1 MITEEE
7 IRKRV
12 SELKTLNESRLSK
25 YYRNYNYY
33 NNTPAGTLKNI
44 RNPSI
49 VGLYNI
55 EESIETD
62 TTLTPSLNV
71 IKSCIDTLTSKI
83 AQSKVRP
90 FFNCINGTFKDINVC
105 KNAQQYFDQY
115 FDIEEV
121 NKKVSM
127 AFRDACIF
135 DHGVLYVDSETKSIT
150 KALPWQVFV
159 RPAELT
165 YNNVTRAYYCQKDYP
180 VSMLPERYRNKVLAV
195 NPDQQYV
202 TYGIYYDTV
211 DQCKAVY
218 ITELD
223 FVGIEKYEGNRVPFV
238 FLWYNNPI
246 HGGSSVSIVDML
258 YGIQTEINV
267 LMSKVKD
274 ASQLTPA
281 NTIFLP
287 DDATIKNTQLNN
299 RVGNIVTYK
308 ATSDMTGS
316 PVTIA
321 TPAFIDGQYIELIQN
336 LKETAY
342 EMVGISQLSA
352 QSKKPSGLDS
362 GVALQTME
370 DVESER
376 FEEQLN
382 QVIRCYVEIAKTCLR
397 VLPKDE
403 TILPDTPNRL
413 DVKWRDIVEEEKKM
427 QIQFSAADS
436 LSKDPS
442 TKLQQL
448 QQLAAVGVIPQERI
462 PQFMELPDLE
472 GGYSLSNNAINAVLS
487 VIRDC
492 IESDNFEVPEY
503 IPIPMLKTEIIN
515 TQLSLRAANY
525 HKNKDD
531 IAKLDKLYDMAIEIE
546 NQMNQ
551 PTIDEQVQQAAI
563 QQQQQMAAQQAQA
576 EQAAMQQ
583 NAMQQAMA
591 QQGGQPMGMV
601 DMDMQTGQP
610 GLTGWDGRTF
620 DQAQQ
625 GQMI

>member
-1 MITEEE
+1 MITEQK
-7 IRKRV
+7 IRDRV
-12 SELKTLNESRLSK
+12 SELRSLNESRLSK

-33 NNTPAGTLKNI
+33 NNTPAGVLKNI

-55 EESIETD
+55 DESIEND
-62 TTLTPSLNV
+62 TTLTPSINV

-135 DHGVLYVDSETKSIT
+135 DHGVIYVDGETKSIT

-165 YNNVTRAYYCQKDYP
+165 YNNITRAYYCQNDYP
-180 VSMLPERYRNKVLAV
+180 VSMLPEKYRNKVLKA
-195 NPDQQYV
+195 NPDQEYV

-218 ITELD
+218 ISELD
-223 FVGIEKYEGNRVPFV
+223 FVELEKYEGNRVPFI

-246 HGGSSVSIVDML
+246 HGGSSVSVVDML
-258 YGIQTEINV
+258 YGIQCEVNT

-274 ASQLTPA
+274 ASQLSPA
-281 NTIFLP
+281 LTFFLP
-287 DDATIKNTQLNN
+287 DDATIKSTQLNN
-299 RVGNIVTYK
+299 RVGNVITYK
-308 ATSDMTGS
+308 ATSDMSGS
-316 PVTIA
+316 PVTVA
-321 TPAFIDGQYIELIQN
+321 TPNFIDSQYIELINN

-370 DVESER
+370 NVESER

-397 VLPKDE
+397 VFPKEE
-403 TILPDTPNRL
+403 TILPDTPNRV
-413 DVKWRDIVEEEKKM
+413 DIRWGDIVDEEKKM

-448 QQLAAVGVIPQERI
+448 QQLAAVGVIPRERI
-462 PQFMELPDLE
+462 AQFMELPDLE

-492 IESDNFEVPEY
+492 IESDNYDVPDY

-515 TQLSLRAANY
+515 TQLSLRAANFTR
-525 HKNKDD
+525 NQKD
-531 IAKLDKLYDMAIEIE
+531 IEKLNKLYNVVAQMEQE
-546 NQMNQ
+546 MNQ
-551 PTIDEQVQQAAI
+551 PTPEEQAM
-563 QQQQQMAAQQAQA
+563 QQQQQMMMAQQ
-576 EQAAMQQ
+576 QAAMQQ
-583 NAMQQAMA
+583 QGMMA
-591 QQGGQPMGMV
+591 PQGQPV
-601 DMDMQTGQP
+601 DLDMQTGQQ

-620 DQAQQ
+620 DQAQM
-625 GQMI
+625 GQLA

>member
-1 MITEEE
+1 MITEQK
-7 IRKRV
+7 IRDRV
-12 SELKTLNESRLSK
+12 SELKSLNESRLSK

-33 NNTPAGTLKNI
+33 NNTPAGVLKNI

-55 EESIETD
+55 DESIEND
-62 TTLTPSLNV
+62 TTLTPSINV

-135 DHGVLYVDSETKSIT
+135 DHGVIYVDGETKSIT

-165 YNNVTRAYYCQKDYP
+165 YNNITRAYYCQNDYP
-180 VSMLPERYRNKVLAV
+180 VSMLPEKYRNKVLKA
-195 NPDQQYV
+195 NPDQEYV

-223 FVGIEKYEGNRVPFV
+223 FVEIEKYEGNRVPFI

-246 HGGSSVSIVDML
+246 HGGSSVSVVDML
-258 YGIQTEINV
+258 YGIQKEVNT

-274 ASQLTPA
+274 ASQLSPA
-281 NTIFLP
+281 LTFFLP
-287 DDATIKNTQLNN
+287 DDATIKSTQLNN
-299 RVGNIVTYK
+299 RVGNVITYK
-308 ATSDMTGS
+308 ATSDMSGS
-316 PVTIA
+316 PVTVA
-321 TPAFIDGQYIELIQN
+321 TPNFIDSQYIELINN

-352 QSKKPSGLDS
+352 QSKKPTGLDS
-362 GVALQTME
+362 GIALQTME
-370 DVESER
+370 NVESER

-397 VLPKDE
+397 VFPKDE

-413 DVKWRDIVEEEKKM
+413 DVRWRDIVDEEKKM

-448 QQLAAVGVIPQERI
+448 QQLAQVGVIPRERI
-462 PQFMELPDLE
+462 AQFMELPDLE

-492 IESDNFEVPEY
+492 IESDNYDVPDY

-515 TQLSLRAANY
+515 TQLSLRAANFT
-525 HKNKDD
+525 KNQKD
-531 IAKLDKLYDMAIEIE
+531 IEKLNQLYNKVVQMEQ
-546 NQMNQ
+546 QMNQ
-551 PTIDEQVQQAAI
+551 PTPEEQAM
-563 QQQQQMAAQQAQA
+563 QQQQQMIQAQQ
-576 EQAAMQQ
+576 QAAMQQ
-583 NAMQQAMA
+583 QAVMA
-591 QQGGQPMGMV
+591 QGQPV
-601 DMDMQTGQP
+601 DLDMQTGQQ

-620 DQAQQ
+620 DQAQM
-625 GQMI
+625 GQMA

>member
-1 MITEEE
+1 MITEDK
-7 IRKRV
+7 IRDRV
-12 SELKTLNESRLSK
+12 SELKSLNESRLSK

-165 YNNVTRAYYCQKDYP
+165 YNNITRAYYCQKDYP
-180 VSMLPERYRNKVLAV
+180 VSMLPERYRTKVLKV
-195 NPDQQYV
+195 NPEMEYV

-223 FVGIEKYEGNRVPFV
+223 FVDIEKYEGNRVPFV

-258 YGIQTEINV
+258 YGIQTEINI

-287 DDATIKNTQLNN
+287 DDATIKSSQLNN
-299 RVGNIVTYK
+299 RIGNIITYK
-308 ATSDMTGS
+308 ATSDMTSS

-321 TPAFIDGQYIELIQN
+321 TPPFIDAEYMELINN

-352 QSKKPSGLDS
+352 QSKKPSGLNS

-397 VLPKDE
+397 VFPKDE

-413 DVKWRDIVEEEKKM
+413 DVKWRDIVDEEKKM

-448 QQLAAVGVIPQERI
+448 QQLAQVGVIPQERI
-462 PQFMELPDLE
+462 AQFMELPDLE

-492 IESDNFEVPEY
+492 IESDNYDVPDY
-503 IPIPMLKTEIIN
+503 IPIPMLKTEILN
-515 TQLSLRAANY
+515 TQLSLRAANFQ
-525 HKNKDD
+525 KNQKD
-531 IAKLDKLYDMAIEIE
+531 IEKLDRLYDAAVQMETEMNSPTPEEQAMQEQQDMLAQQQQEMMA
-546 NQMNQ
+546 M
-551 PTIDEQVQQAAI
+551 AA
-563 QQQQQMAAQQAQA
+563 QQQQQP
-576 EQAAMQQ
+576 MQQ
-583 NAMQQAMA
+583 
-591 QQGGQPMGMV
+591 PV
-601 DMDMQTGQP
+601 DMDMMTGQQ

-625 GQMI
+625 APME

>member
-1 MITEEE
+1 MITEQQ
-7 IRKRV
+7 IRDRV

-33 NNTPAGTLKNI
+33 NNTPAGTLKNV

-49 VGLYNI
+49 VGLYSI
-55 EESIETD
+55 EESPETD
-62 TTLTPSLNV
+62 TTTTPSINV

-135 DHGVLYVDSETKSIT
+135 DHGVIYVDSETKAIT

-165 YNNVTRAYYCQKDYP
+165 YNNITRAYYCQNDYP
-180 VSMLPERYRNKVLAV
+180 VSMLPERYRNKVLRI
-195 NPDQQYV
+195 NPDQNYV
-202 TYGIYYDTV
+202 TYGVYYDTV

-218 ITELD
+218 ISELD
-223 FVGIEKYEGNRVPFV
+223 FVEIEKYEGNRVPFI

-246 HGGSSVSIVDML
+246 HGGSSVSVVDML
-258 YGIQTEINV
+258 YGIQTEVNT
-267 LMSKVKD
+267 LMAKVKD
-274 ASQLTPA
+274 ASQLSPA
-281 NTIFLP
+281 LTFFLP
-287 DDATIKNTQLNN
+287 DDATIKSTQINN
-299 RVGNIVTYK
+299 RVGNIITYK
-308 ATSDMTGS
+308 ATSDMTSS
-316 PVTIA
+316 PVTVA

-352 QSKKPSGLDS
+352 QSKKPTGLDS

-397 VLPKDE
+397 VFPKDE
-403 TILPDTPNRL
+403 TILPDTPNRV
-413 DVKWRDIVEEEKKM
+413 DIKWRDIVDEEKKM

-448 QQLAAVGVIPQERI
+448 QQLAQVGVIPQERI
-462 PQFMELPDLE
+462 AQFMELPDLE

-492 IESDNFEVPEY
+492 IESDSFEVPDY

-515 TQLSLRAANY
+515 TQLSLRAANFK
-525 HKNKDD
+525 KNNDD
-531 IAKLDKLYDMAIEIE
+531 IEKLNQLYNAAVEME
-546 NQMNQ
+546 NQINQ
-551 PTIDEQVQQAAI
+551 PTPEEQMMA
-563 QQQQQMAAQQAQA
+563 QQQQMLAEQQAQQ
-576 EQAAMQQ
+576 QAMMAQQMAMQQ
-583 NAMQQAMA
+583 GQVPPQ
-591 QQGGQPMGMV
+591 GQPI
-601 DMDMQTGQP
+601 DMDMQSGQP
-610 GLTGWDGRTF
+610 GVTGWDGRTF

-625 GQMI
+625 GAMA

>member
-1 MITEEE
+1 M
-7 IRKRV
+7 
-12 SELKTLNESRLSK
+12 SELKSLNESRLSK

-33 NNTPAGTLKNI
+33 NNTPAGTLKGI

-55 EESIETD
+55 DESPEND
-62 TTLTPSLNV
+62 TTLTPSINV

-135 DHGVLYVDSETKSIT
+135 DHGVIYVDSETKSIT

-165 YNNVTRAYYCQKDYP
+165 YNNVTRAYYCQNDYP
-180 VSMLPERYRNKVLAV
+180 VSMLPEKYRNKVLKA
-195 NPDQQYV
+195 NPDQEYV

-218 ITELD
+218 ISELD
-223 FVGIEKYEGNRVPFV
+223 FVEIEKYEGNRVPFI

-246 HGGSSVSIVDML
+246 HGGSSVSVVDML
-258 YGIQTEINV
+258 YGIQKEVNT

-274 ASQLTPA
+274 ASQLSPA
-281 NTIFLP
+281 LTFFLP
-287 DDATIKNTQLNN
+287 DDATIKSTQLNN
-299 RVGNIVTYK
+299 RVGNVITYK
-308 ATSDMTGS
+308 ATSDMSGS
-316 PVTIA
+316 PVTVA
-321 TPAFIDGQYIELIQN
+321 TPNFIDSQYIELINN

-352 QSKKPSGLDS
+352 QSKKPSGLNS
-362 GVALQTME
+362 GIALQTVE

-397 VLPKDE
+397 VFPKEE

-413 DVKWRDIVEEEKKM
+413 DVRWGDIVDEEKKM

-448 QQLAAVGVIPQERI
+448 QQLAQVGVIPQERI
-462 PQFMELPDLE
+462 AQFMELPDLE

-492 IESDNFEVPEY
+492 IESDNYDVPDY

-515 TQLSLRAANY
+515 TQLSLRAANFI
-525 HKNKDD
+525 KNQED
-531 IAKLDKLYDMAIEIE
+531 IEKLNQLYNVVVQMEQ
-546 NQMNQ
+546 QMNQ
-551 PTIDEQVQQAAI
+551 PTPEEQAMQQQQMQQA
-563 QQQQQMAAQQAQA
+563 QQQQMAEQ
-576 EQAAMQQ
+576 QAAMQQ
-583 NAMQQAMA
+583 QAMMA
-591 QQGGQPMGMV
+591 PQGQPV
-601 DMDMQTGQP
+601 DLDMQTGQP

-620 DQAQQ
+620 DQAQM
-625 GQMI
+625 GQMV

>member
-1 MITEEE
+1 M
-7 IRKRV
+7 
-12 SELKTLNESRLSK
+12 SELKSLNESRLSK

-33 NNTPAGTLKNI
+33 NNTPAGTLKGI

-55 EESIETD
+55 DESPEND
-62 TTLTPSLNV
+62 TTLTPSINV

-135 DHGVLYVDSETKSIT
+135 DHGVIYVDSETKSIT

-165 YNNVTRAYYCQKDYP
+165 YNNVTRAYYCQNDYP
-180 VSMLPERYRNKVLAV
+180 VSMLPEKYRNKVLKA
-195 NPDQQYV
+195 NPDQEYV

-218 ITELD
+218 ISELD
-223 FVGIEKYEGNRVPFV
+223 FVEIEKYEGNRVPFI

-246 HGGSSVSIVDML
+246 HGGSSVSVVDML
-258 YGIQTEINV
+258 YGIQKEVNT

-274 ASQLTPA
+274 ASQLSPA
-281 NTIFLP
+281 LTFFLP
-287 DDATIKNTQLNN
+287 DDATIKSTQLNN
-299 RVGNIVTYK
+299 RVGNVITYK
-308 ATSDMTGS
+308 ATSDMSGS
-316 PVTIA
+316 PVTVA
-321 TPAFIDGQYIELIQN
+321 TPNFIDSQYIELINN

-352 QSKKPSGLDS
+352 QSKKPSGLNS
-362 GVALQTME
+362 GIALQTVE

-397 VLPKDE
+397 VFPKEE

-413 DVKWRDIVEEEKKM
+413 DVRWGDIVDEEKKM

-448 QQLAAVGVIPQERI
+448 QQLAQVGVIPQERI
-462 PQFMELPDLE
+462 AQFMELPDLE

-492 IESDNFEVPEY
+492 IESDNYDVPDY

-515 TQLSLRAANY
+515 TQLSLRAANFI
-525 HKNKDD
+525 KNQED
-531 IAKLDKLYDMAIEIE
+531 IEKLNQLYNVVVQMEQ
-546 NQMNQ
+546 QMNQ
-551 PTIDEQVQQAAI
+551 PTPEEQAM
-563 QQQQQMAAQQAQA
+563 QQQQMQQAQQAQMA
-576 EQAAMQQ
+576 EQQAAMQQ
-583 NAMQQAMA
+583 QAMMA
-591 QQGGQPMGMV
+591 PQGQPV
-601 DMDMQTGQP
+601 DLDMQTGQP

-620 DQAQQ
+620 DQAQM
-625 GQMI
+625 GQMV

>member
-1 MITEEE
+1 MITEQK
-7 IRKRV
+7 IRDRV
-12 SELKTLNESRLSK
+12 SELKSLNESRLSK

-33 NNTPAGTLKNI
+33 NNTPAGVLKNI

-55 EESIETD
+55 DESIESD
-62 TTLTPSLNV
+62 TTLTPSINV

-135 DHGVLYVDSETKSIT
+135 DHGVIYVDGETKSIT

-165 YNNVTRAYYCQKDYP
+165 YNNITRAYYCQNDYP
-180 VSMLPERYRNKVLAV
+180 VSMLPEKYRNKVLKA
-195 NPDQQYV
+195 NPDQEYV

-218 ITELD
+218 ISELD
-223 FVGIEKYEGNRVPFV
+223 FVEIERYEGNRVPFI

-246 HGGSSVSIVDML
+246 HGGSSVSVVDML
-258 YGIQTEINV
+258 YGIQKEVNT

-274 ASQLTPA
+274 ASQLSPA
-281 NTIFLP
+281 LTFFLP
-287 DDATIKNTQLNN
+287 DDATIKSTQLNN
-299 RVGNIVTYK
+299 RVGNVITYK
-308 ATSDMTGS
+308 ATSDMSGS
-316 PVTIA
+316 PVTVA
-321 TPAFIDGQYIELIQN
+321 TPNFIDSQYIELINN

-352 QSKKPSGLDS
+352 QSKKPTGLDS
-362 GVALQTME
+362 GIALQTME
-370 DVESER
+370 NVESER

-397 VLPKDE
+397 VFPKEE

-413 DVKWRDIVEEEKKM
+413 DVRWRDIVDEEKKM

-448 QQLAAVGVIPQERI
+448 QQLAQVGVIPRERI
-462 PQFMELPDLE
+462 AQFMELPDLE

-492 IESDNFEVPEY
+492 IESDNYDVPDY

-515 TQLSLRAANY
+515 TQLSLRAANFTRNQKDIEKLNQLY
-525 HKNKDD
+525 NKVVQ
-531 IAKLDKLYDMAIEIE
+531 MEQ
-546 NQMNQ
+546 QMNQ
-551 PTIDEQVQQAAI
+551 PTPEEQAM
-563 QQQQQMAAQQAQA
+563 QQQQQMIQAQQGQIA
-576 EQAAMQQ
+576 EQQAAMQQ
-583 NAMQQAMA
+583 QAMMA
-591 QQGGQPMGMV
+591 QGQPV
-601 DMDMQTGQP
+601 DLDMQTGQQ

-620 DQAQQ
+620 DQAQM
-625 GQMI
+625 GQMA

>member
-1 MITEEE
+1 MITEEQ
-7 IRKRV
+7 IRDRV

-135 DHGVLYVDSETKSIT
+135 DHGVLYVDAETKSIT

-165 YNNVTRAYYCQKDYP
+165 YNNITRAYYCQKDYP
-180 VSMLPERYRNKVLAV
+180 VSMLPERYRKQVLKR
-195 NPDQQYV
+195 NSQQEYV

-223 FVGIEKYEGNRVPFV
+223 FVDIEKYEGNRVPFV

-287 DDATIKNTQLNN
+287 DDATIKSSQLNN
-299 RVGNIVTYK
+299 RIGNIITYK

-321 TPAFIDGQYIELIQN
+321 TPPFIDAEYLELINN

-352 QSKKPSGLDS
+352 QSKKPTGLNSGI
-362 GVALQTME
+362 ALQTVE

-397 VLPKDE
+397 VFPKDE

-413 DVKWRDIVEEEKKM
+413 DVKWRDIVDEEKKM

-448 QQLAAVGVIPQERI
+448 QQLAQVGVIPQERI
-462 PQFMELPDLE
+462 AQFMELPDLE

-492 IESDNFEVPEY
+492 IESDNFDVPDY

-515 TQLSLRAANY
+515 TQLSLRAANFQ
-525 HKNKDD
+525 KNQKD
-531 IAKLDKLYDMAIEIE
+531 IEKLDQLYQITLEMEA
-546 NQMNQ
+546 QMNA
-551 PTIDEQVQQAAI
+551 PTPEEEAMMQEQAMQEQAQMQQMQGQQLAGQFVNGLGQGLVQG
-563 QQQQQMAAQQAQA
+563 QQQ
-576 EQAAMQQ
+576 
-583 NAMQQAMA
+583 
-591 QQGGQPMGMV
+591 PPV
-601 DMDMQTGQP
+601 DMDMMTGQQ
-610 GLTGWDGRTF
+610 GITGWDGRTF
-620 DQAQQ
+620 NQAQQ
-625 GQMI
+625 APVQ

>member
-1 MITEEE
+1 MITEDK
-7 IRKRV
+7 IRDRV
-12 SELKTLNESRLSK
+12 SELKSLNESRLSK

-165 YNNVTRAYYCQKDYP
+165 YNNITRAYYCQKDFP
-180 VSMLPERYRNKVLAV
+180 VSMLPEKYRTKVLKV
-195 NPDQQYV
+195 NPEMEYV

-223 FVGIEKYEGNRVPFV
+223 FVSIEKYEGNRVPFV

-258 YGIQTEINV
+258 YGIQTEINT

-281 NTIFLP
+281 NTVFLP
-287 DDATIKNTQLNN
+287 DDATIKSSQLNN
-299 RVGNIVTYK
+299 RIGNIITYK

-321 TPAFIDGQYIELIQN
+321 TPAFIDGQYIELINN

-352 QSKKPSGLDS
+352 QSKKPTGLDS

-397 VLPKDE
+397 VFPKDE

-413 DVKWRDIVEEEKKM
+413 DVKWRDIVDEEKKM

-462 PQFMELPDLE
+462 AQFMELPDLE

-492 IESDNFEVPEY
+492 IESDNFDVPDY

-515 TQLSLRAANY
+515 TQLSLRAANFQ
-525 HKNKDD
+525 KNQKD
-531 IAKLDKLYDMAIEIE
+531 IEKLEQLYETAIEME
-546 NQMNQ
+546 NQLNQ
-551 PTIDEQVQQAAI
+551 PTPEEQQQQAME
-563 QQQQQMAAQQAQA
+563 QQQQQMA
-576 EQAAMQQ
+576 MQQ
-583 NAMQQAMA
+583 QQQMQQGIPQAMP
-591 QQGGQPMGMV
+591 QNVPPTP
-601 DMDMQTGQP
+601 DMDMMTGQP

-620 DQAQQ
+620 DQTQGGNVQ
-625 GQMI
+625 GQLV

>member
-1 MITEEE
+1 M
-7 IRKRV
+7 
-12 SELKTLNESRLSK
+12 NESRLSK

-33 NNTPAGTLKNI
+33 NNTPAGTLKGI

-55 EESIETD
+55 DESPEND
-62 TTLTPSLNV
+62 TTLTPSINV

-135 DHGVLYVDSETKSIT
+135 DHGVIYVDSETKSIT

-165 YNNVTRAYYCQKDYP
+165 YNNITRAYYCQNDYP
-180 VSMLPERYRNKVLAV
+180 VSMLPEKYRNKVLKA
-195 NPDQQYV
+195 NEDQEYV

-218 ITELD
+218 ISELD
-223 FVGIEKYEGNRVPFV
+223 FVEIEKYEGNRVPFI

-246 HGGSSVSIVDML
+246 HGGSSVSVVDML
-258 YGIQTEINV
+258 YGIQCEVNT

-274 ASQLTPA
+274 ASQLSPA
-281 NTIFLP
+281 LTFFLP
-287 DDATIKNTQLNN
+287 DDATIKSTQLNN
-299 RVGNIVTYK
+299 RVGNVITYK
-308 ATSDMTGS
+308 ATSDMSGS
-316 PVTIA
+316 PVTVA
-321 TPAFIDGQYIELIQN
+321 TPNFIDSQYIELINN

-352 QSKKPSGLDS
+352 QSKKPSGLNS
-362 GVALQTME
+362 GIALQTVE

-397 VLPKDE
+397 VFPKEE

-413 DVKWRDIVEEEKKM
+413 DVRWGDIVDEEKKM

-448 QQLAAVGVIPQERI
+448 QSLAQVGVIPQERI
-462 PQFMELPDLE
+462 AQFMELPDLE

-492 IESDNFEVPEY
+492 IESDNYDVPDY

-515 TQLSLRAANY
+515 TQLSLRAANFI
-525 HKNKDD
+525 KNQED
-531 IAKLDKLYDMAIEIE
+531 IEKLNQLYNTVVQMEQ
-546 NQMNQ
+546 QMNQ
-551 PTIDEQVQQAAI
+551 PTPEEQAM
-563 QQQQQMAAQQAQA
+563 QQQQQMIQAQQAQMA
-576 EQAAMQQ
+576 QQQAAMQQ
-583 NAMQQAMA
+583 QAMM
-591 QQGGQPMGMV
+591 GQPVPV
-601 DMDMQTGQP
+601 DLDMQTGQQ
-610 GLTGWDGRTF
+610 GITGWDGRTF

-625 GQMI
+625 GQMV

>member
-1 MITEEE
+1 M
-7 IRKRV
+7 
-12 SELKTLNESRLSK
+12 SELKSLNESRLSK

-33 NNTPAGTLKNI
+33 NNTPAGTLKGI

-55 EESIETD
+55 DESPEND
-62 TTLTPSLNV
+62 TTLTPSINV

-135 DHGVLYVDSETKSIT
+135 DHGVIYVDSETKSIT

-165 YNNVTRAYYCQKDYP
+165 YNNVTRAYYCQNDYP
-180 VSMLPERYRNKVLAV
+180 VSMLPEKYRNKVLKA
-195 NPDQQYV
+195 NPDQEYV

-218 ITELD
+218 ISELD
-223 FVGIEKYEGNRVPFV
+223 FVEIEKYEGNRVPFI

-246 HGGSSVSIVDML
+246 HGGSSVSVVDML
-258 YGIQTEINV
+258 YGIQKEVNT

-274 ASQLTPA
+274 ASQLSPA
-281 NTIFLP
+281 LTFFLP
-287 DDATIKNTQLNN
+287 DDATIKSTQLNN
-299 RVGNIVTYK
+299 RVGNVITYK
-308 ATSDMTGS
+308 ATSDMSGS
-316 PVTIA
+316 PVTVA
-321 TPAFIDGQYIELIQN
+321 TPNFIDSQYIELINN

-352 QSKKPSGLDS
+352 QSKKPSGLNS
-362 GVALQTME
+362 GIALQTVE

-397 VLPKDE
+397 VFPKEE

-413 DVKWRDIVEEEKKM
+413 DVRWGDIVDEEKKM

-448 QQLAAVGVIPQERI
+448 QQLAQVGVIPQERI
-462 PQFMELPDLE
+462 AQFMELPDLE

-492 IESDNFEVPEY
+492 IESDNYDVPDY

-515 TQLSLRAANY
+515 TQLSLRAANFI
-525 HKNKDD
+525 KNQED
-531 IAKLDKLYDMAIEIE
+531 IEKLNQLYNVVVQMEQ
-546 NQMNQ
+546 QMNQ
-551 PTIDEQVQQAAI
+551 PTPEEQAMQQQQMQQA
-563 QQQQQMAAQQAQA
+563 QQQQMAEQ
-576 EQAAMQQ
+576 QAAMQQ
-583 NAMQQAMA
+583 QAMMA
-591 QQGGQPMGMV
+591 PQGQPV
-601 DMDMQTGQP
+601 DLDMQTGQP

-625 GQMI
+625 GQMV

>member
-1 MITEEE
+1 MITEQK
-7 IRKRV
+7 IRDRV
-12 SELKTLNESRLSK
+12 SELKSLNESRLSK

-33 NNTPAGTLKNI
+33 NNTPAGTLKGI

-55 EESIETD
+55 DESPEND
-62 TTLTPSLNV
+62 TTLTPSINV

-135 DHGVLYVDSETKSIT
+135 DHGVIYVDSETKSIT

-165 YNNVTRAYYCQKDYP
+165 YNNVTRAYYCQNDYP
-180 VSMLPERYRNKVLAV
+180 VSMLPEKYRNKVLKA
-195 NPDQQYV
+195 NPDQEYV

-223 FVGIEKYEGNRVPFV
+223 FVEIEKYEGNRVPFI

-246 HGGSSVSIVDML
+246 HGGSSVSVVDML
-258 YGIQTEINV
+258 YGIQCEVNT

-274 ASQLTPA
+274 ASQLSPA
-281 NTIFLP
+281 LTFFLP
-287 DDATIKNTQLNN
+287 DDATIKSTQLNN
-299 RVGNIVTYK
+299 RVGNVITYK
-308 ATSDMTGS
+308 ATSDMSGS
-316 PVTIA
+316 PVTVA
-321 TPAFIDGQYIELIQN
+321 TPNFIDSQYIELINN

-352 QSKKPSGLDS
+352 QSKKPSGLNS
-362 GVALQTME
+362 GIALQTVE

-397 VLPKDE
+397 VFPKEE

-413 DVKWRDIVEEEKKM
+413 DVRWGDIVDEEKKM

-448 QQLAAVGVIPQERI
+448 QQLAQVGVIPQERI
-462 PQFMELPDLE
+462 AQFMELPDLE

-492 IESDNFEVPEY
+492 IESDNYDVPDY

-515 TQLSLRAANY
+515 TQLSLRAANFI
-525 HKNKDD
+525 KNQED
-531 IAKLDKLYDMAIEIE
+531 IEKLNQLYNTVVQMEQ
-546 NQMNQ
+546 QMNQ
-551 PTIDEQVQQAAI
+551 PTPEEQAM
-563 QQQQQMAAQQAQA
+563 QQQQQMIQAQQQQMA
-576 EQAAMQQ
+576 EQQAAMQQ
-583 NAMQQAMA
+583 QAMMA
-591 QQGGQPMGMV
+591 QQGQPV
-601 DMDMQTGQP
+601 DLDMQTGQQ

-625 GQMI
+625 GQMV

>member
-1 MITEEE
+1 MITEQK
-7 IRKRV
+7 IRDRV
-12 SELKTLNESRLSK
+12 SELKSLNESRLSK

-33 NNTPAGTLKNI
+33 NNTPAGTLKTI

-55 EESIETD
+55 DESPEND
-62 TTLTPSLNV
+62 TTLTPSINV

-135 DHGVLYVDSETKSIT
+135 DHGVIYVDSETKSIT

-165 YNNVTRAYYCQKDYP
+165 YNNVTRAYYCQNDYP
-180 VSMLPERYRNKVLAV
+180 VSMLPEKYRNKVLKA
-195 NPDQQYV
+195 NPDQEYV

-218 ITELD
+218 ISELD
-223 FVGIEKYEGNRVPFV
+223 FVEIEKYEGNRVPFI

-246 HGGSSVSIVDML
+246 HGGSSVSVVDML
-258 YGIQTEINV
+258 YGIQKEVNT

-274 ASQLTPA
+274 ASQLSPA
-281 NTIFLP
+281 LTFFLP
-287 DDATIKNTQLNN
+287 DDATIKSTQLNN
-299 RVGNIVTYK
+299 RVGNVITYK
-308 ATSDMTGS
+308 ATSDMSGS
-316 PVTIA
+316 PVTVA
-321 TPAFIDGQYIELIQN
+321 TPNFIDSQYIELINN

-352 QSKKPSGLDS
+352 QSKKPSGLNS
-362 GVALQTME
+362 GIALQTVE

-397 VLPKDE
+397 VFPKEE

-413 DVKWRDIVEEEKKM
+413 DVRWGDIVDEEKKM

-448 QQLAAVGVIPQERI
+448 QQLAQVGVIPQERI
-462 PQFMELPDLE
+462 AQFMELPDLE

-492 IESDNFEVPEY
+492 IESDNYDVPDY

-515 TQLSLRAANY
+515 TQLSLRAANFI
-525 HKNKDD
+525 KNQED
-531 IAKLDKLYDMAIEIE
+531 IEKLNQLYNVVVQMEQ
-546 NQMNQ
+546 QMNQ
-551 PTIDEQVQQAAI
+551 PTPEEQAM
-563 QQQQQMAAQQAQA
+563 QQQQQAQQAQMA
-576 EQAAMQQ
+576 EQQAAMQQ
-583 NAMQQAMA
+583 QAMMA
-591 QQGGQPMGMV
+591 PQGQPV
-601 DMDMQTGQP
+601 DLDMQTGQP

-625 GQMI
+625 GQMV

>member
-1 MITEEE
+1 MITEQK
-7 IRKRV
+7 IRDRV
-12 SELKTLNESRLSK
+12 SELKSLNESRLSK

-33 NNTPAGTLKNI
+33 NNTPAGTLKGI

-55 EESIETD
+55 DESPEND
-62 TTLTPSLNV
+62 TTLTPSINV

-135 DHGVLYVDSETKSIT
+135 DHGVIYVDSETKSIT

-165 YNNVTRAYYCQKDYP
+165 YNNITRAYYCQNDYP
-180 VSMLPERYRNKVLAV
+180 VSMLPEKYRNKVLKV
-195 NPDQQYV
+195 NEDQEYV

-218 ITELD
+218 ISELD
-223 FVGIEKYEGNRVPFV
+223 FVEIEKYEGNRVPFI

-246 HGGSSVSIVDML
+246 HGGSSVSVVDMF
-258 YGIQTEINV
+258 YGIQCEVNT

-274 ASQLTPA
+274 ASQLSPA
-281 NTIFLP
+281 LTFFLP
-287 DDATIKNTQLNN
+287 DDATIKSTQLNN
-299 RVGNIVTYK
+299 RVGNVITYK
-308 ATSDMTGS
+308 ATSDMSGS
-316 PVTIA
+316 PVTVA
-321 TPAFIDGQYIELIQN
+321 TPNFIDSQYIELINN

-352 QSKKPSGLDS
+352 QSKKPSGLNS
-362 GVALQTME
+362 GIALQTVE

-376 FEEQLN
+376 YEEQLN

-397 VLPKDE
+397 VFPKEE

-413 DVKWRDIVEEEKKM
+413 DVRWGDIVDEEKKM

-448 QQLAAVGVIPQERI
+448 QQLASVGVIPRERI
-462 PQFMELPDLE
+462 AQFMELPDLE

-492 IESDNFEVPEY
+492 IESDNYEIPDY

-515 TQLSLRAANY
+515 TQLSLRAANFIR
-525 HKNKDD
+525 NQED
-531 IAKLDKLYDMAIEIE
+531 IEKLNLLYNAVVQMEQ
-546 NQMNQ
+546 QMNQ
-551 PTIDEQVQQAAI
+551 PAPEEQQMVE
-563 QQQQQMAAQQAQA
+563 QQQMLQAQQAQMA
-576 EQAAMQQ
+576 QQQAAMQQ
-583 NAMQQAMA
+583 AQMA
-591 QQGGQPMGMV
+591 QQMPV
-601 DMDMQTGQP
+601 DLDMQTGQQ
-610 GLTGWDGRTF
+610 GITGWDGRTF

-625 GQMI
+625 GQMV

>member
-1 MITEEE
+1 MITEQE
-7 IRKRV
+7 IRERV

-33 NNTPAGTLKNI
+33 NNTPAGTLKNV

-55 EESIETD
+55 EESIELD
-62 TTLTPSLNV
+62 TTTTPSINV

-165 YNNVTRAYYCQKDYP
+165 YNNVTRCYYCQNDYP
-180 VSMLPERYRNKVLAV
+180 VSMLPERYREKVCRV
-195 NPDQQYV
+195 NPEQNYV

-211 DQCKAVY
+211 DMVKAVY

-223 FVGIEKYEGNRVPFV
+223 FVEIERYEGNRVPFI

-258 YGIQTEINV
+258 YGIQTEVNT
-267 LMSKVKD
+267 LMAKVKD
-274 ASQLTPA
+274 ASQLSPA
-281 NTIFLP
+281 LTFFLP
-287 DDATIKNTQLNN
+287 DDATIKSTQINN
-299 RVGNIVTYK
+299 RIGNVVTYK
-308 ATSDMTGS
+308 ATSDMSGS
-316 PVTIA
+316 PVTVA
-321 TPAFIDGQYIELIQN
+321 TPSFIDSQYIELIQN

-352 QSKKPSGLDS
+352 QSKKPSGLNS
-362 GVALQTME
+362 GIALQTME

-397 VLPKDE
+397 VFPKDE
-403 TILPDTPNRL
+403 TILPDTNNRV
-413 DVKWRDIVEEEKKM
+413 DIKWRDIVEEEKKM

-448 QQLAAVGVIPQERI
+448 QLLAQAGVIPQERI
-462 PQFMELPDLE
+462 AQFMELPDLE
-472 GGYSLSNNAINAVLS
+472 GGFSLSNNAINAVLS

-492 IESDNFEVPEY
+492 IENGNMEVPDY
-503 IPIPMLKTEIIN
+503 IPIPMLKTEILN

-525 HKNKDD
+525 KKNIDD
-531 IAKLDKLYDMAIEIE
+531 IKKLNELYTIALNTESK
-546 NQMNQ
+546 MNE
-551 PTIDEQVQQAAI
+551 PTPEEQI
-563 QQQQQMAAQQAQA
+563 
-576 EQAAMQQ
+576 AMQQ
-583 NAMQQAMA
+583 QAMMA
-591 QQGGQPMGMV
+591 QQMQQPMPQQMQPPVPQGTPADL
-601 DMDMQTGQP
+601 DMATGQQ
-610 GLTGWDGRTF
+610 GVTGWDGRTF

-625 GQMI
+625 YQMA

>member
-1 MITEEE
+1 MITEQK
-7 IRKRV
+7 IRDRV
-12 SELKTLNESRLSK
+12 SELKSLNESRLSK

-33 NNTPAGTLKNI
+33 NNTPAGTLKTI

-55 EESIETD
+55 DESPEND
-62 TTLTPSLNV
+62 TTLTPSINV

-135 DHGVLYVDSETKSIT
+135 DHGVIYVDSETKSIT

-165 YNNVTRAYYCQKDYP
+165 YNNVTRAYYCQNDYP
-180 VSMLPERYRNKVLAV
+180 VSMLPEKYRNKVLKA
-195 NPDQQYV
+195 NPDQEYV

-218 ITELD
+218 ISELD
-223 FVGIEKYEGNRVPFV
+223 FVEIEKYEGNRVPFI

-246 HGGSSVSIVDML
+246 HGGSSVSVVDML
-258 YGIQTEINV
+258 YGIQKEVNT

-274 ASQLTPA
+274 ASQLSPA
-281 NTIFLP
+281 LTFFLP
-287 DDATIKNTQLNN
+287 DDATIKSTQLNN
-299 RVGNIVTYK
+299 RVGNVITYK
-308 ATSDMTGS
+308 ATSDMSGS
-316 PVTIA
+316 PVTVA
-321 TPAFIDGQYIELIQN
+321 TPNFIDSQYIELINN

-352 QSKKPSGLDS
+352 QSKKPSGLNS
-362 GVALQTME
+362 GIALQTVE

-397 VLPKDE
+397 VFPKEE

-413 DVKWRDIVEEEKKM
+413 DVRWGDIVDEEKKM

-448 QQLAAVGVIPQERI
+448 QQLAQVGVIPQERI
-462 PQFMELPDLE
+462 AQFMELPDLE

-492 IESDNFEVPEY
+492 IESDNYDVPDY

-515 TQLSLRAANY
+515 TQLSLRAANFI
-525 HKNKDD
+525 KNQED
-531 IAKLDKLYDMAIEIE
+531 IEKLNQLYNVVVQMEQ
-546 NQMNQ
+546 QMNQ
-551 PTIDEQVQQAAI
+551 PTPEEQAM
-563 QQQQQMAAQQAQA
+563 QQQQMQQAQMA
-576 EQAAMQQ
+576 EQQAAMQQ
-583 NAMQQAMA
+583 QAMMA
-591 QQGGQPMGMV
+591 PQGQPV
-601 DMDMQTGQP
+601 DLDMQTGQP

-625 GQMI
+625 GQMV

>member
-1 MITEEE
+1 MITEQQ
-7 IRKRV
+7 IRDRV

-33 NNTPAGTLKNI
+33 NNTPAGTLKNV

-55 EESIETD
+55 DESIEAD
-62 TTLTPSLNV
+62 TTTTPSINV

-135 DHGVLYVDSETKSIT
+135 DHGVIYVDSETKSIT

-165 YNNVTRAYYCQKDYP
+165 YNNITRAYYCQNDFP
-180 VSMLPERYRNKVLAV
+180 VSMLPERYRNKVLKV
-195 NPDQQYV
+195 NPDQNYV

-218 ITELD
+218 ISELD
-223 FVGIEKYEGNRVPFV
+223 FVEIEKYEGNRVPFI

-246 HGGSSVSIVDML
+246 HGGSSVSVVDML
-258 YGIQTEINV
+258 YGIQTEVNT
-267 LMSKVKD
+267 LMAKVKD
-274 ASQLTPA
+274 ASQLSPA
-281 NTIFLP
+281 LTFFLP
-287 DDATIKNTQLNN
+287 DDATIKSTQLNN
-299 RVGNIVTYK
+299 RIGNVITYK
-308 ATSDMTGS
+308 ATSDMSGS
-316 PVTIA
+316 PVTVA
-321 TPAFIDGQYIELIQN
+321 TPSFIDGQYIELINN

-352 QSKKPSGLDS
+352 QSKKPAGLDS

-397 VLPKDE
+397 VFPKDE
-403 TILPDTPNRL
+403 TILPDTPNRV
-413 DVKWRDIVEEEKKM
+413 DIKWRDIVEEEKKM

-462 PQFMELPDLE
+462 AQFMELPDLE

-492 IESDNFEVPEY
+492 IESNNMEIPDF

-515 TQLSLRAANY
+515 TQLSLRAANFK
-525 HKNKDD
+525 KNIED
-531 IAKLDKLYDMAIEIE
+531 IEKLDQLYNVAMQMEQ
-546 NQMNQ
+546 QMNQ
-551 PTIDEQVQQAAI
+551 PTPQEQAAI
-563 QQQQQMAAQQAQA
+563 EQQQMLAAQQQQQA
-576 EQAAMQQ
+576 
-583 NAMQQAMA
+583 AMA
-591 QQGGQPMGMV
+591 QQQVQPMPQQGQPT
-601 DMDMQTGQP
+601 DLDMQSGQP

-620 DQAQQ
+620 DQTQQ
-625 GQMI
+625 QPMA

>member
-1 MITEEE
+1 MITEQK
-7 IRKRV
+7 IRDRV
-12 SELKTLNESRLSK
+12 SELKSLNESRLSK

-33 NNTPAGTLKNI
+33 NNTPAGTLKGI

-55 EESIETD
+55 DESPEND
-62 TTLTPSLNV
+62 TTLTPSINV

-135 DHGVLYVDSETKSIT
+135 DHGVIYVDSETKSIT

-165 YNNVTRAYYCQKDYP
+165 YNNVTRAYYCQNDYP
-180 VSMLPERYRNKVLAV
+180 VSMLPEKYRNKVLKA
-195 NPDQQYV
+195 NPDQEYV

-223 FVGIEKYEGNRVPFV
+223 FVEIEKYEGNRVPFI

-246 HGGSSVSIVDML
+246 HGGSSVSVVDML
-258 YGIQTEINV
+258 YGIQKEVNT

-274 ASQLTPA
+274 ASQLSPA
-281 NTIFLP
+281 LTFFLP
-287 DDATIKNTQLNN
+287 DDATIKSTQLNN
-299 RVGNIVTYK
+299 RVGNVITYK
-308 ATSDMTGS
+308 ATSDMSGS
-316 PVTIA
+316 PVTVA
-321 TPAFIDGQYIELIQN
+321 TPNFIDSQYIELINN

-352 QSKKPSGLDS
+352 QSKKPSGLNS
-362 GVALQTME
+362 GIALQTVE

-397 VLPKDE
+397 VFPKEE

-413 DVKWRDIVEEEKKM
+413 DVRWGDIVDEEKKM

-448 QQLAAVGVIPQERI
+448 QQLAQVGVIPQERI
-462 PQFMELPDLE
+462 AQFMELPDLE

-492 IESDNFEVPEY
+492 IESDNYDVPDY

-515 TQLSLRAANY
+515 TQLSLRAANF
-525 HKNKDD
+525 KRNQGD
-531 IAKLDKLYDMAIEIE
+531 IEKLNQLYNVVVQMEQ
-546 NQMNQ
+546 QMNQ
-551 PTIDEQVQQAAI
+551 PTPEE
-563 QQQQQMAAQQAQA
+563 QQQMLQAQQAQMA
-576 EQAAMQQ
+576 EQQAAMQQ
-583 NAMQQAMA
+583 QSMMA
-591 QQGGQPMGMV
+591 QQGQPVPV
-601 DMDMQTGQP
+601 DLDMQTGQP

-625 GQMI
+625 GQMV

>member
-1 MITEEE
+1 MITEKQ
-7 IRKRV
+7 IRDRV

-127 AFRDACIF
+127 AFRDACVF
-135 DHGVLYVDSETKSIT
+135 DHGVLYVDAETKSIT

-165 YNNVTRAYYCQKDYP
+165 YNNITRAYYCQKDYP
-180 VSMLPERYRNKVLAV
+180 VSMLPERFRKKVLDK
-195 NPDQQYV
+195 NPQQEYV

-223 FVGIEKYEGNRVPFV
+223 FVDIEKYEGNRVPFV

-246 HGGSSVSIVDML
+246 HGGSSVSVVDML
-258 YGIQTEINV
+258 YGIQTEINI

-287 DDATIKNTQLNN
+287 DDATIKSSQLNN
-299 RVGNIVTYK
+299 RIGNIITYR
-308 ATSDMTGS
+308 ATSDMTSS

-321 TPAFIDGQYIELIQN
+321 TPPFIDAEYLELINN

-352 QSKKPSGLDS
+352 QSKKPSGLNS
-362 GVALQTME
+362 GIALQTVE

-397 VLPKDE
+397 VFPKDE

-448 QQLAAVGVIPQERI
+448 QQLAQVGVIPQERI
-462 PQFMELPDLE
+462 AQFMELPDLE

-492 IESDNFEVPEY
+492 IESDNFDVPDY

-515 TQLSLRAANY
+515 TQLSLRAANFQ
-525 HKNKDD
+525 KNQKD
-531 IAKLDKLYDMAIEIE
+531 IEKLDQLYDAAVQME
-546 NQMNQ
+546 NQMNS
-551 PTIDEQVQQAAI
+551 PTPEEQMMAEQQQMLEQQA
-563 QQQQQMAAQQAQA
+563 QQQQM
-576 EQAAMQQ
+576 M
-583 NAMQQAMA
+583 MA
-591 QQGGQPMGMV
+591 QQQGMEQQPPMPPA
-601 DMDMQTGQP
+601 DMDMMTGQQ
-610 GLTGWDGRTF
+610 GVTGWDGRTF

-625 GQMI
+625 GQMVQ

>member
-1 MITEEE
+1 MITEQK
-7 IRKRV
+7 IRDRV
-12 SELKTLNESRLSK
+12 SELKSLNESRLSK

-33 NNTPAGTLKNI
+33 NNTPAGTLKGI

-55 EESIETD
+55 DESPEND
-62 TTLTPSLNV
+62 TTLTPSINV

-135 DHGVLYVDSETKSIT
+135 DHGVIYVDSETKSIT

-165 YNNVTRAYYCQKDYP
+165 YNNVTRAYYCQNDYP
-180 VSMLPERYRNKVLAV
+180 VSMLPEKYRNKVLKA
-195 NPDQQYV
+195 NPDQEYV

-218 ITELD
+218 ISELD
-223 FVGIEKYEGNRVPFV
+223 FVEIEKYEGNRVPFI

-246 HGGSSVSIVDML
+246 HGGSSVSVVDML
-258 YGIQTEINV
+258 YGIQKEVNT

-274 ASQLTPA
+274 ASQLSPA
-281 NTIFLP
+281 LTFFLP
-287 DDATIKNTQLNN
+287 DDATIKSTQLNN
-299 RVGNIVTYK
+299 RVGNVITYK
-308 ATSDMTGS
+308 ATSDMSGS
-316 PVTIA
+316 PVTVA
-321 TPAFIDGQYIELIQN
+321 TPNFIDSQYIELINN

-352 QSKKPSGLDS
+352 QSKKPSGLNS
-362 GVALQTME
+362 GIALQTVE

-397 VLPKDE
+397 VFPKEE

-413 DVKWRDIVEEEKKM
+413 DVRWGDIVDEEKKM

-448 QQLAAVGVIPQERI
+448 QQLAQVGVIPQERI
-462 PQFMELPDLE
+462 AQFMELPDLE

-492 IESDNFEVPEY
+492 IESDNYDVPDY

-515 TQLSLRAANY
+515 TQLSLRAANFI
-525 HKNKDD
+525 KNQED
-531 IAKLDKLYDMAIEIE
+531 IEKLNQLYNVVVQMEQ
-546 NQMNQ
+546 QMNQ
-551 PTIDEQVQQAAI
+551 PTPEEQAM
-563 QQQQQMAAQQAQA
+563 QQQQMQQAQQAQMA
-576 EQAAMQQ
+576 EQQAAMQQ
-583 NAMQQAMA
+583 QAMMA
-591 QQGGQPMGMV
+591 PQGQPV
-601 DMDMQTGQP
+601 DLDMQTGQP

-620 DQAQQ
+620 DQAQM
-625 GQMI
+625 GQMV

>member
-1 MITEEE
+1 MITEQK
-7 IRKRV
+7 IRDRV
-12 SELKTLNESRLSK
+12 SELKSLNESRLSK

-33 NNTPAGTLKNI
+33 NNTPAGVLKNI

-55 EESIETD
+55 DESIEND
-62 TTLTPSLNV
+62 TTLTPSINV

-135 DHGVLYVDSETKSIT
+135 DHGVIYVDGETKSIT

-165 YNNVTRAYYCQKDYP
+165 YNNITRAYYCQNDYP
-180 VSMLPERYRNKVLAV
+180 VSMLPEKYRGKVLKA
-195 NPDQQYV
+195 NPDQEYV

-211 DQCKAVY
+211 DQCRAVY
-218 ITELD
+218 ISELD
-223 FVGIEKYEGNRVPFV
+223 FVEIEKYEGNRVPFI

-246 HGGSSVSIVDML
+246 HGGSSVSVVDML
-258 YGIQTEINV
+258 YGIQKEVNT

-274 ASQLTPA
+274 ASQLSPA
-281 NTIFLP
+281 LTFFLP
-287 DDATIKNTQLNN
+287 DDATIKSTQLNN
-299 RVGNIVTYK
+299 RVGNVITYK
-308 ATSDMTGS
+308 ATSDMSGS
-316 PVTIA
+316 PVTVA
-321 TPAFIDGQYIELIQN
+321 TPNFIDSQYIELINN

-352 QSKKPSGLDS
+352 QSKKPTGLDS
-362 GVALQTME
+362 GIALQTME
-370 DVESER
+370 NVESER

-397 VLPKDE
+397 VFPKDE

-413 DVKWRDIVEEEKKM
+413 DVKWRDIVDEEKKM

-448 QQLAAVGVIPQERI
+448 QQLAQVGVIPRERI
-462 PQFMELPDLE
+462 AQFMELPDLE

-492 IESDNFEVPEY
+492 IESDSYDVPDY

-515 TQLSLRAANY
+515 TQLSLRAANFTR
-525 HKNKDD
+525 NQKD
-531 IAKLDKLYDMAIEIE
+531 IEKLNKLYNVVVKMEQE
-546 NQMNQ
+546 MNQ
-551 PTIDEQVQQAAI
+551 PTPEE
-563 QQQQQMAAQQAQA
+563 QMAAQQQQAMMAQQ
-576 EQAAMQQ
+576 QAAMQQ
-583 NAMQQAMA
+583 QAMMA
-591 QQGGQPMGMV
+591 PQGQPV
-601 DMDMQTGQP
+601 DLDMQTGQQ

-620 DQAQQ
+620 DQAQM
-625 GQMI
+625 GQMV

>member
-1 MITEEE
+1 MITEQK
-7 IRKRV
+7 IRDRV
-12 SELKTLNESRLSK
+12 SELKSLNESRLSK

-33 NNTPAGTLKNI
+33 NNTPAGTLKTI

-55 EESIETD
+55 DESPEND
-62 TTLTPSLNV
+62 TTLTPSINV

-135 DHGVLYVDSETKSIT
+135 DHGVIYVDSETKSIT

-165 YNNVTRAYYCQKDYP
+165 YNNVTRAYYCQNDYP
-180 VSMLPERYRNKVLAV
+180 VSMLPEKYRNKVLKA
-195 NPDQQYV
+195 NPDQEYV

-218 ITELD
+218 ISELD
-223 FVGIEKYEGNRVPFV
+223 FVEIEKYEGNRVPFI

-246 HGGSSVSIVDML
+246 HGGSSVSVVDML
-258 YGIQTEINV
+258 YGIQKEVNT

-274 ASQLTPA
+274 ASQLSPA
-281 NTIFLP
+281 LTFFLP
-287 DDATIKNTQLNN
+287 DDATIKSTQLNN
-299 RVGNIVTYK
+299 RVGNVITYK
-308 ATSDMTGS
+308 ATSDMSGS
-316 PVTIA
+316 PVTVA
-321 TPAFIDGQYIELIQN
+321 TPNFIDSQYIELINN

-352 QSKKPSGLDS
+352 QSKKPSGLNS
-362 GVALQTME
+362 GIALQTVE

-397 VLPKDE
+397 VFPKEE

-413 DVKWRDIVEEEKKM
+413 DVRWGDIVDEEKKM

-448 QQLAAVGVIPQERI
+448 QQLAQVGVIPQERI
-462 PQFMELPDLE
+462 AQFMELPDLE

-492 IESDNFEVPEY
+492 IESDNYDVPDY

-515 TQLSLRAANY
+515 TQLSLRAANFI
-525 HKNKDD
+525 KNQED
-531 IAKLDKLYDMAIEIE
+531 IEKLNQLYNVVVQMEQ
-546 NQMNQ
+546 QMNQ
-551 PTIDEQVQQAAI
+551 PTPEEQAM
-563 QQQQQMAAQQAQA
+563 QQQQMQQAQQAQQAQMA
-576 EQAAMQQ
+576 EQQAAMQQ
-583 NAMQQAMA
+583 QAMMA
-591 QQGGQPMGMV
+591 PQGQPV
-601 DMDMQTGQP
+601 DLDMQTGQP

-625 GQMI
+625 GQMV

>member
-1 MITEEE
+1 M
-7 IRKRV
+7 
-12 SELKTLNESRLSK
+12 SELKSLNESRLSK

-33 NNTPAGTLKNI
+33 NNTPAGTLKGI

-55 EESIETD
+55 DESPEND
-62 TTLTPSLNV
+62 TTLTPSINV

-135 DHGVLYVDSETKSIT
+135 DHGVIYVDSETKSIT

-165 YNNVTRAYYCQKDYP
+165 YNNVTRAYYCQNDYP
-180 VSMLPERYRNKVLAV
+180 VSMLPEKYRNKVLKA
-195 NPDQQYV
+195 NPDQEYV

-218 ITELD
+218 ISELD
-223 FVGIEKYEGNRVPFV
+223 FVEIEKYEGNRVPFI

-246 HGGSSVSIVDML
+246 HGGSSVSVVDML
-258 YGIQTEINV
+258 YGIQKEVNT

-274 ASQLTPA
+274 ASQLSPA
-281 NTIFLP
+281 LTFFLP
-287 DDATIKNTQLNN
+287 DDATIKSTQLNN
-299 RVGNIVTYK
+299 RVGNVITYK
-308 ATSDMTGS
+308 ATSDMSGS
-316 PVTIA
+316 PVTVA
-321 TPAFIDGQYIELIQN
+321 TPNFIDSQYIELINN

-352 QSKKPSGLDS
+352 QSKKPSGLNS
-362 GVALQTME
+362 GIALQTVE

-397 VLPKDE
+397 VFPKEE

-413 DVKWRDIVEEEKKM
+413 DVRWGDIVDEEKKM

-448 QQLAAVGVIPQERI
+448 QQLAQVGVIPQERI
-462 PQFMELPDLE
+462 AQFMELPDLE

-492 IESDNFEVPEY
+492 IESDNYDVPDY

-515 TQLSLRAANY
+515 TQLSLRAANFI
-525 HKNKDD
+525 KNQED
-531 IAKLDKLYDMAIEIE
+531 IEKLNQLYNVVVQMEQ
-546 NQMNQ
+546 QMNQ
-551 PTIDEQVQQAAI
+551 PTPEEQAM
-563 QQQQQMAAQQAQA
+563 QQQQMQQAQQAQMA
-576 EQAAMQQ
+576 EQQAAMQQ
-583 NAMQQAMA
+583 QAMMA
-591 QQGGQPMGMV
+591 PQGQPV
-601 DMDMQTGQP
+601 DLDMQTGQP

-625 GQMI
+625 GQMV

>member
-1 MITEEE
+1 MITEQK
-7 IRKRV
+7 IRDRV
-12 SELKTLNESRLSK
+12 SELKSLNESRLSK

-33 NNTPAGTLKNI
+33 NNTPAGTLKGI

-55 EESIETD
+55 DESPEND
-62 TTLTPSLNV
+62 TTLTPSINV

-135 DHGVLYVDSETKSIT
+135 DHGVIYVDSETKSIT

-165 YNNVTRAYYCQKDYP
+165 YNNVTRAYYCQNDYP
-180 VSMLPERYRNKVLAV
+180 VSMLPEKYRNKVLKA
-195 NPDQQYV
+195 NPDQEYV

-218 ITELD
+218 ISELD
-223 FVGIEKYEGNRVPFV
+223 FVEIEKYEGNRVPFI

-246 HGGSSVSIVDML
+246 HGGSSVSVVDML
-258 YGIQTEINV
+258 YGIQKEVNT

-274 ASQLTPA
+274 ASQLSPA
-281 NTIFLP
+281 LTFFLP
-287 DDATIKNTQLNN
+287 DDATIKSTQLNN
-299 RVGNIVTYK
+299 RVGNVITYK
-308 ATSDMTGS
+308 ATSDMSGS
-316 PVTIA
+316 PVTVA
-321 TPAFIDGQYIELIQN
+321 TPNFIDSQYIELINN

-352 QSKKPSGLDS
+352 QSKKPSGLNS
-362 GVALQTME
+362 GIALQTVE

-397 VLPKDE
+397 VFPKEE

-413 DVKWRDIVEEEKKM
+413 DVRWKDIVDEEKKM

-448 QQLAAVGVIPQERI
+448 QQLAQVGVIPQERI
-462 PQFMELPDLE
+462 AQFMELPDLE

-492 IESDNFEVPEY
+492 IESDNFDVPDY

-515 TQLSLRAANY
+515 TQLSLRAANFK
-525 HKNKDD
+525 KNQED
-531 IAKLDKLYDMAIEIE
+531 IEKLNQLYNVVVQMEQ
-546 NQMNQ
+546 QMNQ
-551 PTIDEQVQQAAI
+551 PTPEEQAM
-563 QQQQQMAAQQAQA
+563 QQQQQAQMAEQ
-576 EQAAMQQ
+576 QAAMQQ
-583 NAMQQAMA
+583 QAMMA
-591 QQGGQPMGMV
+591 QQGQPMPV
-601 DMDMQTGQP
+601 DLDMQTGQP

-625 GQMI
+625 GQMV

>member
-1 MITEEE
+1 MITEQK
-7 IRKRV
+7 IRDRV
-12 SELKTLNESRLSK
+12 SELKSLNESRLSK

-33 NNTPAGTLKNI
+33 NNTPAGTLKTI

-55 EESIETD
+55 DESIEND
-62 TTLTPSLNV
+62 TTLTPSINV

-135 DHGVLYVDSETKSIT
+135 DHGVIYVDSETKSIT

-165 YNNVTRAYYCQKDYP
+165 YNNVTRAYYCQNDYP
-180 VSMLPERYRNKVLAV
+180 VSMLPEKYRNKVLKA
-195 NPDQQYV
+195 NPDQEYV

-223 FVGIEKYEGNRVPFV
+223 FVEIEKYEGNRVPFI

-246 HGGSSVSIVDML
+246 HGGSSVSVVDML
-258 YGIQTEINV
+258 YGIQSEVNT

-274 ASQLTPA
+274 ASQLSPA
-281 NTIFLP
+281 LTFFLP
-287 DDATIKNTQLNN
+287 DDATIKSTQLNN
-299 RVGNIVTYK
+299 RVGNVITYK
-308 ATSDMTGS
+308 ATSDMSGS
-316 PVTIA
+316 PVTVA
-321 TPAFIDGQYIELIQN
+321 TPNFIDSQYIELINN

-352 QSKKPSGLDS
+352 QSKKPAGLDS

-370 DVESER
+370 NVESER

-397 VLPKDE
+397 VFPKEE

-413 DVKWRDIVEEEKKM
+413 DVRWKDIVDEEKKM

-448 QQLAAVGVIPQERI
+448 QQLAQVGVIPQERI
-462 PQFMELPDLE
+462 AQFMELPDLE

-492 IESDNFEVPEY
+492 IESDNYDVPDY

-515 TQLSLRAANY
+515 TQLSLRAANFTR
-525 HKNKDD
+525 NQKD
-531 IAKLDKLYDMAIEIE
+531 IEKLNKLYNVVVQMEQE
-546 NQMNQ
+546 MNQ
-551 PTIDEQVQQAAI
+551 PTPEE
-563 QQQQQMAAQQAQA
+563 QMAQQ
-576 EQAAMQQ
+576 QAAMQQ
-583 NAMQQAMA
+583 QGMMA
-591 QQGGQPMGMV
+591 PQGQPPMQV
-601 DMDMQTGQP
+601 DLDMQTGQQ

-620 DQAQQ
+620 DQAQM
-625 GQMI
+625 GQMV

>member
-1 MITEEE
+1 MITEQK
-7 IRKRV
+7 IRDRV
-12 SELKTLNESRLSK
+12 SELKSLNESRLSK

-33 NNTPAGTLKNI
+33 NNTPAGTLKTI

-55 EESIETD
+55 DESPEND
-62 TTLTPSLNV
+62 TTLTPSINV

-135 DHGVLYVDSETKSIT
+135 DHGVIYVDSETKSIT

-165 YNNVTRAYYCQKDYP
+165 YNNITRAYYCQNDYP
-180 VSMLPERYRNKVLAV
+180 VSMLPEKYRNKVLKV
-195 NPDQQYV
+195 NPDQEYV
-202 TYGIYYDTV
+202 TYGVYYDTV

-218 ITELD
+218 ISELD
-223 FVGIEKYEGNRVPFV
+223 FVEIEKYEGNRVPFI

-246 HGGSSVSIVDML
+246 HGGSSVSVVDML
-258 YGIQTEINV
+258 YGIQCEVNT

-274 ASQLTPA
+274 ASQLSPA
-281 NTIFLP
+281 LTFFLP
-287 DDATIKNTQLNN
+287 DDATIKSTQLNN
-299 RVGNIVTYK
+299 RVGNVITYR
-308 ATSDMTGS
+308 ATSDMSGS
-316 PVTIA
+316 PVTVA
-321 TPAFIDGQYIELIQN
+321 TPNFIDSQYIELINN

-352 QSKKPSGLDS
+352 QSKKPAGLNSGI
-362 GVALQTME
+362 ALQTVE

-397 VLPKDE
+397 VFPKEE

-413 DVKWRDIVEEEKKM
+413 DVRWRDIVDEEKKM

-448 QQLAAVGVIPQERI
+448 QQLAQFGVIPQERI
-462 PQFMELPDLE
+462 AQFMELPDLE

-492 IESDNFEVPEY
+492 IESDNYEIPDY

-525 HKNKDD
+525 EKNVGD
-531 IAKLDKLYDMAIEIE
+531 IDKLNKLYEQVMKTEMLSQAQMQMQQQTQMAEQEAQQIQMTADQQA
-546 NQMNQ
+546 NQMIQ
-551 PTIDEQVQQAAI
+551 PQDL
-563 QQQQQMAAQQAQA
+563 
-576 EQAAMQQ
+576 
-583 NAMQQAMA
+583 
-591 QQGGQPMGMV
+591 
-601 DMDMQTGQP
+601 DMQTGQ
-610 GLTGWDGRTF
+610 GGITGWDGRPY
-620 DQAQQ
+620 DQNAMLQEQ
-625 GQMI
+625 PMV

>member
-1 MITEEE
+1 M
-7 IRKRV
+7 
-12 SELKTLNESRLSK
+12 
-25 YYRNYNYY
+25 
-33 NNTPAGTLKNI
+33 KNVK
-44 RNPSI
+44 NPSI

-55 EESIETD
+55 DESPEND
-62 TTLTPSLNV
+62 TTLTPSINV

-135 DHGVLYVDSETKSIT
+135 DHGVIYVDSETKSIT

-165 YNNVTRAYYCQKDYP
+165 YNNITRAYYCQNDYP
-180 VSMLPERYRNKVLAV
+180 VSMLPEKYRNKVLKV
-195 NPDQQYV
+195 NEDQEYV

-218 ITELD
+218 ISELD
-223 FVGIEKYEGNRVPFV
+223 FVEIEKYEGNRVPFI

-246 HGGSSVSIVDML
+246 HGGSSVSVVDML
-258 YGIQTEINV
+258 YGIQCEVNT

-274 ASQLTPA
+274 ASQLSPA
-281 NTIFLP
+281 LTFFLP
-287 DDATIKNTQLNN
+287 DDATIKSTQLNN
-299 RVGNIVTYK
+299 RVGNVITYK
-308 ATSDMTGS
+308 ATSDMSGS
-316 PVTIA
+316 PVTVA
-321 TPAFIDGQYIELIQN
+321 TPNFIDSQYIELINN

-397 VLPKDE
+397 VFPKEE
-403 TILPDTPNRL
+403 TILPDTPNRV
-413 DVKWRDIVEEEKKM
+413 DIRWGDIVDEEKKM

-442 TKLQQL
+442 IKLAQL
-448 QQLAAVGVIPQERI
+448 QQLASVGVIPQERI
-462 PQFMELPDLE
+462 AQFMELPDLE

-492 IESDNFEVPEY
+492 IESDNYEIPDY

-515 TQLSLRAANY
+515 TQLSLRAANFM
-525 HKNKDD
+525 KNQED
-531 IAKLDKLYDMAIEIE
+531 IEKLNQLYNAVVQIEQ
-546 NQMNQ
+546 QMNQ
-551 PTIDEQVQQAAI
+551 PTPEEQQMAE
-563 QQQQQMAAQQAQA
+563 QQQMMQAQIAQQQTAL
-576 EQAAMQQ
+576 QQ
-583 NAMQQAMA
+583 QPVMV
-591 QQGGQPMGMV
+591 QQGQPV
-601 DMDMQTGQP
+601 QADLDMQTGQQ

-625 GQMI
+625 GQMA

>member
-1 MITEEE
+1 M
-7 IRKRV
+7 
-12 SELKTLNESRLSK
+12 SELKSLNESRLSK

-33 NNTPAGTLKNI
+33 NNTPAGTLKTI

-55 EESIETD
+55 DESPEND
-62 TTLTPSLNV
+62 TTLTPSINV

-135 DHGVLYVDSETKSIT
+135 DHGVIYVDSETKSIT

-165 YNNVTRAYYCQKDYP
+165 YNNVTRAYYCQNDYP
-180 VSMLPERYRNKVLAV
+180 VSMLPEKYRNKVLKA
-195 NPDQQYV
+195 NPDQEYV

-218 ITELD
+218 ISELD
-223 FVGIEKYEGNRVPFV
+223 FVEIEKYEGNRVPFI

-246 HGGSSVSIVDML
+246 HGGSSVSVVDML
-258 YGIQTEINV
+258 YGIQKEVNT

-274 ASQLTPA
+274 ASQLSPA
-281 NTIFLP
+281 LTFFLP
-287 DDATIKNTQLNN
+287 DDATIKSTQLNN
-299 RVGNIVTYK
+299 RVGNVITYK
-308 ATSDMTGS
+308 ATSDMSGS
-316 PVTIA
+316 PVTVA
-321 TPAFIDGQYIELIQN
+321 TPNFIDSQYIELINN

-352 QSKKPSGLDS
+352 QSKKPSGLNS
-362 GVALQTME
+362 GIALQTVE

-397 VLPKDE
+397 VFPKEE

-413 DVKWRDIVEEEKKM
+413 DVRWGDIVDEEKKM

-448 QQLAAVGVIPQERI
+448 QQLAQVGVIPQERI
-462 PQFMELPDLE
+462 AQFMELPDLE

-492 IESDNFEVPEY
+492 IESDNYDVPDY

-515 TQLSLRAANY
+515 TQLSLRAANFI
-525 HKNKDD
+525 KNQED
-531 IAKLDKLYDMAIEIE
+531 IEKLNQLYNVVVQMEQ
-546 NQMNQ
+546 QMNQ
-551 PTIDEQVQQAAI
+551 PTPEEQAM
-563 QQQQQMAAQQAQA
+563 QQQQMQQAQMA
-576 EQAAMQQ
+576 EQQAAMQQ
-583 NAMQQAMA
+583 QAMMA
-591 QQGGQPMGMV
+591 PQGQPV
-601 DMDMQTGQP
+601 DLDMQTGQP

-625 GQMI
+625 GQMV

>member
-1 MITEEE
+1 MITEQK
-7 IRKRV
+7 IRDRV
-12 SELKTLNESRLSK
+12 SELKSLNESRLSK

-33 NNTPAGTLKNI
+33 NNTPAGTLKTI

-55 EESIETD
+55 DESPEND
-62 TTLTPSLNV
+62 TTLTPSINV

-135 DHGVLYVDSETKSIT
+135 DHGVIYVDSETKSIT

-165 YNNVTRAYYCQKDYP
+165 YNNITRAYYCQNDYP
-180 VSMLPERYRNKVLAV
+180 VSMLPEKYRNKVLKV
-195 NPDQQYV
+195 NEDQEYV

-218 ITELD
+218 ISELD
-223 FVGIEKYEGNRVPFV
+223 FVEIEKYEGNRVPFI

-246 HGGSSVSIVDML
+246 HGGSSVSVVDML
-258 YGIQTEINV
+258 YGIQCEVNT

-274 ASQLTPA
+274 ASQLSPA
-281 NTIFLP
+281 LTFFLP
-287 DDATIKNTQLNN
+287 DDATIKSTQLNN
-299 RVGNIVTYK
+299 RVGNVITYK
-308 ATSDMTGS
+308 ATSDMSGS
-316 PVTIA
+316 PVTVA
-321 TPAFIDGQYIELIQN
+321 TPNFIDSQYIELINN

-352 QSKKPSGLDS
+352 QSKKPSGLNS
-362 GVALQTME
+362 GIALQTVE

-397 VLPKDE
+397 VFPKEE

-413 DVKWRDIVEEEKKM
+413 DVRWRDIVDEEKKM

-448 QQLAAVGVIPQERI
+448 QQLAQFGVIPQERI
-462 PQFMELPDLE
+462 AQFMELPDLE

-492 IESDNFEVPEY
+492 IESDNYEIPDY

-525 HKNKDD
+525 EKNVGD
-531 IAKLDKLYDMAIEIE
+531 IDKLNKLYEQVMKTEMLSQAQMQMQQQTQMAEQEAQQIQMTADQQA
-546 NQMNQ
+546 NQMIQ
-551 PTIDEQVQQAAI
+551 PQDL
-563 QQQQQMAAQQAQA
+563 
-576 EQAAMQQ
+576 
-583 NAMQQAMA
+583 
-591 QQGGQPMGMV
+591 
-601 DMDMQTGQP
+601 DMQTGQA
-610 GLTGWDGRTF
+610 GITGWDGRPY
-620 DQAQQ
+620 DQNAMPQEQ
-625 GQMI
+625 PMV

>member
-1 MITEEE
+1 MITEEQ
-7 IRKRV
+7 IRDRV

-135 DHGVLYVDSETKSIT
+135 DHGVLYVDGETKTIT

-165 YNNVTRAYYCQKDYP
+165 YNNITRAYYCQKDYP
-180 VSMLPERYRNKVLAV
+180 VSMLPERYRNKVLKN
-195 NPDQQYV
+195 NPQQEYV

-223 FVGIEKYEGNRVPFV
+223 FVDIEKYEGNRVPFV

-258 YGIQTEINV
+258 YGIQTEINI

-287 DDATIKNTQLNN
+287 DDATIKSSQLNN
-299 RVGNIVTYK
+299 RIGNIITYK
-308 ATSDMTGS
+308 ATSDMTSS

-321 TPAFIDGQYIELIQN
+321 TPPFIDAEYMELINN

-352 QSKKPSGLDS
+352 QSKKPTGLNS
-362 GVALQTME
+362 GVALQTVE

-397 VLPKDE
+397 VFPKDE

-413 DVKWRDIVEEEKKM
+413 DVKWRDIVDEEKKM

-448 QQLAAVGVIPQERI
+448 QQLAQVGVIPQERI
-462 PQFMELPDLE
+462 AQFMELPDLE

-492 IESDNFEVPEY
+492 IESDNFDVPDY

-515 TQLSLRAANY
+515 TQLSLRAANFQ
-525 HKNKDD
+525 KNQKD
-531 IAKLDKLYDMAIEIE
+531 IEKLDQLYDAAVQMETEMNSPTPEEQAVQEQQDMLAQQQQEMMA
-546 NQMNQ
+546 M
-551 PTIDEQVQQAAI
+551 AA
-563 QQQQQMAAQQAQA
+563 QQQQQQ
-576 EQAAMQQ
+576 AMQQ
-583 NAMQQAMA
+583 PQAPVPA
-591 QQGGQPMGMV
+591 
-601 DMDMQTGQP
+601 DMDMMTGQQ

-625 GQMI
+625 APMA

>member
-1 MITEEE
+1 MITEQK
-7 IRKRV
+7 IRDRV
-12 SELKTLNESRLSK
+12 SELKSLNESRLSK

-33 NNTPAGTLKNI
+33 NNTPAGTLKGI

-55 EESIETD
+55 DESPEND
-62 TTLTPSLNV
+62 TTLTPSINV

-135 DHGVLYVDSETKSIT
+135 DHGVIYVDSETKSIT

-165 YNNVTRAYYCQKDYP
+165 YNNVTRAYYCQNDYP
-180 VSMLPERYRNKVLAV
+180 VSMLPEKYRNKVLKA
-195 NPDQQYV
+195 NPDQEYV

-223 FVGIEKYEGNRVPFV
+223 FVEIEKYEGNRVPFI

-246 HGGSSVSIVDML
+246 HGGSSVSVVDML
-258 YGIQTEINV
+258 YGIQCEVNT
-267 LMSKVKD
+267 LMAKVKD
-274 ASQLTPA
+274 ASQLSPA
-281 NTIFLP
+281 LTFFLP
-287 DDATIKNTQLNN
+287 DDATIKSTQLNN
-299 RVGNIVTYK
+299 RVGNVITYK
-308 ATSDMTGS
+308 ATSDMSGS
-316 PVTIA
+316 PVTVA
-321 TPAFIDGQYIELIQN
+321 TPNFIDSQYIELINN

-352 QSKKPSGLDS
+352 QSKKPSGLNS
-362 GVALQTME
+362 GIALQTVE

-376 FEEQLN
+376 YEEQLN

-397 VLPKDE
+397 VFPKEE

-413 DVKWRDIVEEEKKM
+413 DVRWGDIVDEEKKM

-448 QQLAAVGVIPQERI
+448 QQLASVGVIPRERI
-462 PQFMELPDLE
+462 AQFMELPDLE

-492 IESDNFEVPEY
+492 IESDNYEIPDY

-515 TQLSLRAANY
+515 TQLSLRAANFIR
-525 HKNKDD
+525 NQED
-531 IAKLDKLYDMAIEIE
+531 IEKLNLLYNAVVQMEQ
-546 NQMNQ
+546 QMNQ
-551 PTIDEQVQQAAI
+551 PAPEEQQMVE
-563 QQQQQMAAQQAQA
+563 QQQMLQAQQAQMA
-576 EQAAMQQ
+576 QQQAAMQQ
-583 NAMQQAMA
+583 AQMA
-591 QQGGQPMGMV
+591 QQMPV
-601 DMDMQTGQP
+601 DLDMQTGQQ
-610 GLTGWDGRTF
+610 GITGWDGRTF

-625 GQMI
+625 GQMV

>member
-1 MITEEE
+1 MITEQK
-7 IRKRV
+7 IRDRV
-12 SELKTLNESRLSK
+12 SELKSLNESRLSK

-33 NNTPAGTLKNI
+33 NNTPAGTLKGI

-55 EESIETD
+55 DESPEND
-62 TTLTPSLNV
+62 TTLTPSINV

-135 DHGVLYVDSETKSIT
+135 DHGVIYVDSETKSIT

-165 YNNVTRAYYCQKDYP
+165 YNNVTRAYYCQNDYP
-180 VSMLPERYRNKVLAV
+180 VSMLPEKYRNKVLKA
-195 NPDQQYV
+195 NPDQEYV

-223 FVGIEKYEGNRVPFV
+223 FVEIEKYEGNRVPFI

-246 HGGSSVSIVDML
+246 HGGSSVSVVDML
-258 YGIQTEINV
+258 YGIQCEVNT

-274 ASQLTPA
+274 ASQLSPA
-281 NTIFLP
+281 LTFFLP
-287 DDATIKNTQLNN
+287 DDATIKSTQLNN
-299 RVGNIVTYK
+299 RVGNVITYK
-308 ATSDMTGS
+308 ATSDMSGS
-316 PVTIA
+316 PVTVA
-321 TPAFIDGQYIELIQN
+321 TPNFIDSQYIELINN

-352 QSKKPSGLDS
+352 QSKKPSGLNS
-362 GVALQTME
+362 GIALQTVE

-382 QVIRCYVEIAKTCLR
+382 QVIRCYVEITKTCLR
-397 VLPKDE
+397 VFPKEE

-413 DVKWRDIVEEEKKM
+413 DVRWGDIVDEEKKM

-448 QQLAAVGVIPQERI
+448 QQLAQVGVIPQERI
-462 PQFMELPDLE
+462 AQFMELPDLE

-492 IESDNFEVPEY
+492 IESDNYDVPDY

-515 TQLSLRAANY
+515 TQLSLRAANFI
-525 HKNKDD
+525 KNQED
-531 IAKLDKLYDMAIEIE
+531 IEKLNQLYNVVVQMEQ
-546 NQMNQ
+546 QMNQ
-551 PTIDEQVQQAAI
+551 PTPEEQAM
-563 QQQQQMAAQQAQA
+563 QQQQQMQQQQMA
-576 EQAAMQQ
+576 EQQAAMQQ
-583 NAMQQAMA
+583 QAMMA
-591 QQGGQPMGMV
+591 QQGQPVPV
-601 DMDMQTGQP
+601 DLDMQTGQQ

-620 DQAQQ
+620 DQAQM
-625 GQMI
+625 GQMV

>member
-1 MITEEE
+1 MITEQK
-7 IRKRV
+7 IRDRV
-12 SELKTLNESRLSK
+12 SELKSLNESRLSK

-33 NNTPAGTLKNI
+33 NNTPAGTLKTI

-55 EESIETD
+55 DESPEND
-62 TTLTPSLNV
+62 TTLTPSINV

-135 DHGVLYVDSETKSIT
+135 DHGVIYVDSETKSIT

-165 YNNVTRAYYCQKDYP
+165 YNNVTRAYYCQNDYP
-180 VSMLPERYRNKVLAV
+180 VSMLPEKYRNKVLIA
-195 NPDQQYV
+195 NPDQEYV

-218 ITELD
+218 ISELD
-223 FVGIEKYEGNRVPFV
+223 FVGIEKYEGNRVPFI

-246 HGGSSVSIVDML
+246 HGGSSVSVVDML
-258 YGIQTEINV
+258 YGIQKEVNT

-274 ASQLTPA
+274 ASQLSPA
-281 NTIFLP
+281 LTFFLP
-287 DDATIKNTQLNN
+287 DDATIKSTQLNN
-299 RVGNIVTYK
+299 RVGNVITYK
-308 ATSDMTGS
+308 ATSDMSGS
-316 PVTIA
+316 PVTVA
-321 TPAFIDGQYIELIQN
+321 TPNFIDSQYIELINN

-352 QSKKPSGLDS
+352 QSKKPSGLNS
-362 GVALQTME
+362 GIALQTME

-397 VLPKDE
+397 VFPKEE

-413 DVKWRDIVEEEKKM
+413 DVRWKDIVDEEKKM

-448 QQLAAVGVIPQERI
+448 QQLAQVGVIPQERI
-462 PQFMELPDLE
+462 AQFMELPDLE

-492 IESDNFEVPEY
+492 IESDNYDVPDY

-515 TQLSLRAANY
+515 TQLSLRAANF
-525 HKNKDD
+525 KRNQED
-531 IAKLDKLYDMAIEIE
+531 IEKLNQLYNLVVQMEQ
-546 NQMNQ
+546 QMNQ
-551 PTIDEQVQQAAI
+551 PTPEEQAM
-563 QQQQQMAAQQAQA
+563 QQQQQMQQAQMA
-576 EQAAMQQ
+576 EQQAAMQQ
-583 NAMQQAMA
+583 QAMM
-591 QQGGQPMGMV
+591 GQPPMPV
-601 DMDMQTGQP
+601 DLDMQTGQQ

-625 GQMI
+625 GQMV

>member
-1 MITEEE
+1 MITEQK
-7 IRKRV
+7 IRDRV
-12 SELKTLNESRLSK
+12 SELKSLNESRLSK

-33 NNTPAGTLKNI
+33 NNTPAGTLKTI

-55 EESIETD
+55 DESPEND
-62 TTLTPSLNV
+62 TTLTPSINV

-135 DHGVLYVDSETKSIT
+135 DHGVIYVDSETKSIT

-165 YNNVTRAYYCQKDYP
+165 YNNVTRAYYCQNDYP
-180 VSMLPERYRNKVLAV
+180 VSMLPEKYRNKVLKA
-195 NPDQQYV
+195 NPDQEYV

-223 FVGIEKYEGNRVPFV
+223 FVEIEKYEGNRVPFI

-246 HGGSSVSIVDML
+246 HGGSSVSVVDML
-258 YGIQTEINV
+258 YGIQKEVNT

-274 ASQLTPA
+274 ASQLSPA
-281 NTIFLP
+281 LTFFLP
-287 DDATIKNTQLNN
+287 DDATIKSTQLNN
-299 RVGNIVTYK
+299 RVGNVITYK
-308 ATSDMTGS
+308 ATSDMSGS
-316 PVTIA
+316 PVTVA
-321 TPAFIDGQYIELIQN
+321 TPNFIDSQYIELINN

-352 QSKKPSGLDS
+352 QSKKPSGLNS
-362 GVALQTME
+362 GIALQTVE

-397 VLPKDE
+397 VFPKEE

-413 DVKWRDIVEEEKKM
+413 DVRWKDIVDEEKKM

-448 QQLAAVGVIPQERI
+448 QQLAQVGVIPQERI
-462 PQFMELPDLE
+462 AQFMELPDLE

-492 IESDNFEVPEY
+492 IESDNYDVPDY

-515 TQLSLRAANY
+515 TQLSLRAANFK
-525 HKNKDD
+525 KNQED
-531 IAKLDKLYDMAIEIE
+531 IEKLNQLYNAVVQMEQ
-546 NQMNQ
+546 QMNQ
-551 PTIDEQVQQAAI
+551 PTPEEQAM
-563 QQQQQMAAQQAQA
+563 QQQQQMLQAQQAQMA
-576 EQAAMQQ
+576 EQQAAMQQ
-583 NAMQQAMA
+583 QQAMMA
-591 QQGGQPMGMV
+591 QQGQPV
-601 DMDMQTGQP
+601 DLDMQTGQP

-625 GQMI
+625 GQMV

>member
-1 MITEEE
+1 MITEQK
-7 IRKRV
+7 IRDRV
-12 SELKTLNESRLSK
+12 SELKSLNESRLSK

-33 NNTPAGTLKNI
+33 NNTPAGVLKNI

-55 EESIETD
+55 DESIEND
-62 TTLTPSLNV
+62 TTLTPSINV

-135 DHGVLYVDSETKSIT
+135 DHGVIYVDGETKSIT

-165 YNNVTRAYYCQKDYP
+165 YNNITRAYYCQNDYP
-180 VSMLPERYRNKVLAV
+180 VSMLPERYRDKVLKA
-195 NPDQQYV
+195 NPDQEYV

-218 ITELD
+218 ISELD
-223 FVGIEKYEGNRVPFV
+223 FVEIEKYEGNRVPFI

-246 HGGSSVSIVDML
+246 HGGSSVSVVDML
-258 YGIQTEINV
+258 YGIQKEVNT

-274 ASQLTPA
+274 ASQLSPA
-281 NTIFLP
+281 LTFFLP
-287 DDATIKNTQLNN
+287 DDATIKSTQLNN
-299 RVGNIVTYK
+299 RVGNVITYK
-308 ATSDMTGS
+308 ATSDMSGS
-316 PVTIA
+316 PVTVA
-321 TPAFIDGQYIELIQN
+321 TPNFIDSQYIELINN

-352 QSKKPSGLDS
+352 QSKKPTGLDS
-362 GVALQTME
+362 GIALQTME
-370 DVESER
+370 NVESER

-397 VLPKDE
+397 VFPKEE

-413 DVKWRDIVEEEKKM
+413 DVKWRDIVDEEKKM

-448 QQLAAVGVIPQERI
+448 QQLAQVGVIPRERI
-462 PQFMELPDLE
+462 AQFMELPDLE

-492 IESDNFEVPEY
+492 IESDNYDVPDY

-515 TQLSLRAANY
+515 TQLSLRAANFT
-525 HKNKDD
+525 KNQKD
-531 IAKLDKLYDMAIEIE
+531 IEKLNQLYNAVVQMEQ
-546 NQMNQ
+546 QMNQ
-551 PTIDEQVQQAAI
+551 PTPEEQAM
-563 QQQQQMAAQQAQA
+563 QQQQQMIQAQQGQIA
-576 EQAAMQQ
+576 EQQAAMQQ
-583 NAMQQAMA
+583 QAMMG
-591 QQGGQPMGMV
+591 QQV
-601 DMDMQTGQP
+601 DLDMQTGQP

-620 DQAQQ
+620 DQAQM
-625 GQMI
+625 GQMV

>member
-1 MITEEE
+1 MITEQK
-7 IRKRV
+7 IRDRV
-12 SELKTLNESRLSK
+12 SELKSLNESRLSK

-33 NNTPAGTLKNI
+33 NNTPAGTLKTI

-55 EESIETD
+55 DESPEND
-62 TTLTPSLNV
+62 TTLTPSINV

-135 DHGVLYVDSETKSIT
+135 DHGVIYVDSETKSIT

-165 YNNVTRAYYCQKDYP
+165 YNNVTRAYYCQNDYP
-180 VSMLPERYRNKVLAV
+180 VSMLPEKYRNKVLKA
-195 NPDQQYV
+195 NPDQEYV

-218 ITELD
+218 ISELD
-223 FVGIEKYEGNRVPFV
+223 FVEIEKYEGNRVPFI

-246 HGGSSVSIVDML
+246 HGGSSVSVVDML
-258 YGIQTEINV
+258 YGIQKEVNT

-274 ASQLTPA
+274 ASQLSPA
-281 NTIFLP
+281 LTFFLP
-287 DDATIKNTQLNN
+287 DDATIKSTQLNN
-299 RVGNIVTYK
+299 RVGNVITYK
-308 ATSDMTGS
+308 ATSDMSGS
-316 PVTIA
+316 PVTVA
-321 TPAFIDGQYIELIQN
+321 TPNFIDSQYIELINN

-352 QSKKPSGLDS
+352 QSKKPSGLNS
-362 GVALQTME
+362 GIALQTVE
-370 DVESER
+370 DVESAR
-376 FEEQLN
+376 FEEPLN

-397 VLPKDE
+397 VFPKEE

-413 DVKWRDIVEEEKKM
+413 DVRWKDIVDEEKKM

-448 QQLAAVGVIPQERI
+448 QQLAQVGVIPQERI
-462 PQFMELPDLE
+462 AQFMELPDLE

-492 IESDNFEVPEY
+492 IESDNYDVPDY

-515 TQLSLRAANY
+515 TQLSLRAANFK
-525 HKNKDD
+525 KNQED
-531 IAKLDKLYDMAIEIE
+531 IEKLNQLYNVVVQMEQ
-546 NQMNQ
+546 QMNQ
-551 PTIDEQVQQAAI
+551 PTPEEQAM
-563 QQQQQMAAQQAQA
+563 QQQQQMQQAQMA
-576 EQAAMQQ
+576 EQQAAMQQ
-583 NAMQQAMA
+583 QAMM
-591 QQGGQPMGMV
+591 GQPPMPV
-601 DMDMQTGQP
+601 DLDMQTGQQ

-625 GQMI
+625 GQMV

>member
-1 MITEEE
+1 MITEQK
-7 IRKRV
+7 IRDRV
-12 SELKTLNESRLSK
+12 SELKSLNESRLSK

-33 NNTPAGTLKNI
+33 NNTPAGTLKTI

-55 EESIETD
+55 DESPEND
-62 TTLTPSLNV
+62 TTLTPSINV

-135 DHGVLYVDSETKSIT
+135 DHGVIYVDSETKSIT

-165 YNNVTRAYYCQKDYP
+165 YNNITRAYYCQNDYP
-180 VSMLPERYRNKVLAV
+180 VSMLPEKYRNKVLKV
-195 NPDQQYV
+195 NEDQEYV

-218 ITELD
+218 ISELD
-223 FVGIEKYEGNRVPFV
+223 FVEIEKYEGNRVPFI

-246 HGGSSVSIVDML
+246 HGGSSVSVVDML
-258 YGIQTEINV
+258 YGIQCEVNT

-274 ASQLTPA
+274 ASQLSPA
-281 NTIFLP
+281 LTFFLP
-287 DDATIKNTQLNN
+287 DDATIKSTQLNN
-299 RVGNIVTYK
+299 RVGNVITYK
-308 ATSDMTGS
+308 ATSDMSGS
-316 PVTIA
+316 PVTVA
-321 TPAFIDGQYIELIQN
+321 TPNFIDSQYIELINN

-352 QSKKPSGLDS
+352 QSKKPSGLNS
-362 GVALQTME
+362 GIALQTVE

-397 VLPKDE
+397 VFPKEE

-413 DVKWRDIVEEEKKM
+413 DVRWGDIVDEEKKM

-448 QQLAAVGVIPQERI
+448 QQLASVGVIPRERI
-462 PQFMELPDLE
+462 AQFMELPDLE

-492 IESDNFEVPEY
+492 IESDNYEIPDY

-515 TQLSLRAANY
+515 TQLSLRAANFIR
-525 HKNKDD
+525 NQED
-531 IAKLDKLYDMAIEIE
+531 IEKLNQLYNAVVEMEQ
-546 NQMNQ
+546 QMNQ
-551 PTIDEQVQQAAI
+551 PTPEEQAM
-563 QQQQQMAAQQAQA
+563 QQQQQMLQAQQAQMA
-576 EQAAMQQ
+576 EQQAAMQQ
-583 NAMQQAMA
+583 QAMMA
-591 QQGGQPMGMV
+591 QQMPV
-601 DMDMQTGQP
+601 DLDMQTGQQ

>member
-1 MITEEE
+1 MITEQK
-7 IRKRV
+7 IRDRV
-12 SELKTLNESRLSK
+12 SELKSLNESRLSK

-33 NNTPAGTLKNI
+33 NNTPAGTLKTI

-55 EESIETD
+55 DESPEND
-62 TTLTPSLNV
+62 TTLTPSINV

-135 DHGVLYVDSETKSIT
+135 DHGVIYVDSETKSIT

-165 YNNVTRAYYCQKDYP
+165 YNNVTRAYYCQNDYP
-180 VSMLPERYRNKVLAV
+180 VSMLPEKYRNKVLKA
-195 NPDQQYV
+195 NPDQEYV

-223 FVGIEKYEGNRVPFV
+223 FVEIEKYEGNRVPFI

-246 HGGSSVSIVDML
+246 HGGSSVSVVDML
-258 YGIQTEINV
+258 YGIQKEVNT

-274 ASQLTPA
+274 ASQLSPA
-281 NTIFLP
+281 LTFFLP
-287 DDATIKNTQLNN
+287 DDATIKSTQLNN
-299 RVGNIVTYK
+299 RVGNVITYK
-308 ATSDMTGS
+308 ATSDMSGS
-316 PVTIA
+316 PVTVA
-321 TPAFIDGQYIELIQN
+321 TPNFIDSQYIELINN

-352 QSKKPSGLDS
+352 QSKKPSGLNS
-362 GVALQTME
+362 GIALQTVE

-397 VLPKDE
+397 VFPKEE

-413 DVKWRDIVEEEKKM
+413 DVRWKDIVDEEKKM

-448 QQLAAVGVIPQERI
+448 QQLAQVGVIPQERI
-462 PQFMELPDLE
+462 AQFMELPDLE

-492 IESDNFEVPEY
+492 IESDNYDVPDY

-515 TQLSLRAANY
+515 TQLSLRAANFK
-525 HKNKDD
+525 KNQED
-531 IAKLDKLYDMAIEIE
+531 IEKLNQLYNVVVQMEQ
-546 NQMNQ
+546 QMNQ
-551 PTIDEQVQQAAI
+551 PTPEEQAM
-563 QQQQQMAAQQAQA
+563 QQQQQMQQAQMA
-576 EQAAMQQ
+576 EQQAAMQQ
-583 NAMQQAMA
+583 QAMM
-591 QQGGQPMGMV
+591 GQPPMPV
-601 DMDMQTGQP
+601 DLDMQTGQQ

-625 GQMI
+625 GQMV

>member
-1 MITEEE
+1 MITEQQ
-7 IRKRV
+7 IRDRV

-33 NNTPAGTLKNI
+33 NNTPAGTLKNV

-55 EESIETD
+55 EESIESD
-62 TTLTPSLNV
+62 TTTTPSINV

-165 YNNVTRAYYCQKDYP
+165 YNNVTRCYYCQNDYP
-180 VSMLPERYRNKVLAV
+180 VSMLPERYREKVHKV
-195 NPDQQYV
+195 NPDQNYV
-202 TYGIYYDTV
+202 TYGVYYDTV
-211 DQCKAVY
+211 DMVKAVY

-223 FVGIEKYEGNRVPFV
+223 FVEIEKYEGNRVPFI

-246 HGGSSVSIVDML
+246 HGGSSVSVVDML
-258 YGIQTEINV
+258 YGIQTEVNT
-267 LMSKVKD
+267 LMAKVKD
-274 ASQLTPA
+274 ASQLSPA
-281 NTIFLP
+281 LTFFLP

-299 RVGNIVTYK
+299 RIGNVVTYK
-308 ATSDMTGS
+308 ATSDMSGS
-316 PVTIA
+316 PVTVA
-321 TPAFIDGQYIELIQN
+321 TPSFIDSQYIELIQN

-352 QSKKPSGLDS
+352 QSKKPSGLNS
-362 GVALQTME
+362 GIALQTVE

-397 VLPKDE
+397 VFPKDE
-403 TILPDTPNRL
+403 TILPDTNNRV
-413 DVKWRDIVEEEKKM
+413 DIKWRDIVEEEKKM

-448 QQLAAVGVIPQERI
+448 QLLAQAGVIPQERI
-462 PQFMELPDLE
+462 AQFMELPDLE
-472 GGYSLSNNAINAVLS
+472 GGFSLSNNAINAVLS

-492 IESDNFEVPEY
+492 IENGNMEVPDY
-503 IPIPMLKTEIIN
+503 IPIPMLKTEILN

-525 HKNKDD
+525 KKNIDD
-531 IAKLDKLYDMAIEIE
+531 IKKLNELYTIALNTESKMNEPTPE
-546 NQMNQ
+546 EQM
-551 PTIDEQVQQAAI
+551 
-563 QQQQQMAAQQAQA
+563 
-576 EQAAMQQ
+576 AMQQ
-583 NAMQQAMA
+583 QAMMA
-591 QQGGQPMGMV
+591 QQMQQPMPQQMPPQAPQGTPADL
-601 DMDMQTGQP
+601 DMASGQQ
-610 GLTGWDGRTF
+610 GVTGWDGRTF

-625 GQMI
+625 YQMT